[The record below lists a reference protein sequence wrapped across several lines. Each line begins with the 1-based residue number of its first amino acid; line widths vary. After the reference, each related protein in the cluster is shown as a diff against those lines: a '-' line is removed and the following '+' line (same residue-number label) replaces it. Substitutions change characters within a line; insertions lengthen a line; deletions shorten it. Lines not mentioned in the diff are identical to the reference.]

1 MKGKLKK
8 IIIISTCIMFFVS
21 LFIFLKQHKELS
33 YKYGKAVE
41 YAESGDYVSAR
52 NIIGN
57 IGEYKDSSELLQSYT
72 DEIDY
77 QLANR
82 LIEEEEYE
90 RALGV
95 FERLNAENRGYKD
108 SIDLQYQVEYM
119 RAVKRAAEG
128 DLNGAYEAFKRL
140 PISYSDVIDRLNE
153 LSHAIKFADKWYCK
167 EHKIDLIIKA
177 KVSEDN
183 VTYLETEIRDREGFL
198 IGNENNKLFG
208 SDIVLNEDRFVWNI
222 LGDETKFAII
232 MENNK
237 LKVAKQPVKDN
248 NYIVTFTRK
257 LDAYNSVDGDIDA
270 AVKQNI
276 NAGV

>member
-8 IIIISTCIMFFVS
+8 IIIISTCIVFLAS

-41 YAESGDYVSAR
+41 YAENGDYVTAR

-77 QLANR
+77 QLALNH
-82 LIEEEEYE
+82 IDNSEYDA
-90 RALGV
+90 ALAV

-108 SIDLQYQVEYM
+108 SIDLQYQVEYK
-119 RAVKRAAEG
+119 RAVKRASEG

-140 PISYSDVIDRLNE
+140 PISYGDVIDRLNE
-153 LSHAIKFADKWYCK
+153 LTHAIKFADKWYCK
-167 EHKIDLIIKA
+167 EHKIDLVIKA
-177 KVSEDN
+177 KISEDN
-183 VTYLETEIRDREGFL
+183 VTYLETEIRDRNGFL
-198 IGNENNKLFG
+198 LGDESNKLNG
-208 SDIVLNEDRFVWNI
+208 SDIILMEDRFTWNI

>member
-82 LIEEEEYE
+82 LIEEEDYE
-90 RALGV
+90 KALTV

-208 SDIVLNEDRFVWNI
+208 SDLVLNEDRFVWNI

-248 NYIVTFTRK
+248 NYIVTFARK

-270 AVKQNI
+270 AVKRSI
-276 NAGV
+276 NNVK